1 LRSSEIESLLC
12 NLSYNSLVMV
22 LFQCFSVAFVS
33 FACLLFPAESQ
44 LPNFVLS
51 MIISNFLA
59 MYQTS
64 FLSLSEFQ
72 LLLMVHYLSSLYV
85 RCSAF
90 VFSIKEV
97 FYHDSTILVC
107 SLLRIYEITNDV
119 LYYDCFSPLG
129 QKYRLE
135 VLYDER
141 YCGLFLEFS

>member
-1 LRSSEIESLLC
+1 
-12 NLSYNSLVMV
+12 MV

-44 LPNFVLS
+44 LPN
-51 MIISNFLA
+51 
-59 MYQTS
+59 
-64 FLSLSEFQ
+64 
-72 LLLMVHYLSSLYV
+72 
-85 RCSAF
+85 F